1 MDKIKILDKE
11 FVISIPSE
19 KIQGSI
25 QHIADRMNNDLLDKD
40 PVFIAVL
47 NGAFIFAS
55 DLFKKITINCQISF
69 LKIASYHGT
78 NSTGEV
84 KDLIGLDEDITGRT
98 VVIIE
103 DIVDSGLT
111 LEHIIQILKKH
122 KPAEIKICTLLFKP
136 NAYKKN
142 IKIDY
147 IGMEIPN
154 DFIVGYGL
162 DYNGYGRNTN
172 DIFVLEKKKEI

>member
-11 FVISIPSE
+11 FITCIPSE
-19 KIQGSI
+19 KIQASI
-25 QHIADRMNNDLLDKD
+25 QKIADQMNKELKGKN
-40 PVFIAVL
+40 PIFIAVL

-55 DLFKKITINCQISF
+55 DLFKKIKIDCQISF

-78 NSTGEV
+78 NSTGKV
-84 KDLIGLDEDITGRT
+84 KDLIGLDEDIKGKTI
-98 VVIIE
+98 VILE

-111 LEHIIQILKKH
+111 LEHILQILSKH
-122 KPAEIKICTLLFKP
+122 EPAEIKICTLLFKP
-136 NAYKKN
+136 DAFKKN

-147 IGMEIPN
+147 IGLEIPN

-172 DIFVLEKKKEI
+172 DIFVLAK